1 MTCGPTSPRRSRRP
15 ERAGAATAASE
26 TAADCRHTLLQ
37 FPSMERTVP
46 PYRLV
51 RQPVPRPRPPVLDAA
66 QQQVVAH
73 AGGPLLVLA
82 GPGTGKTTTIVEA
95 AVERISGRGID
106 PARLLVL
113 TFSRKAAHELRERI
127 ALRLARTT
135 RQPLA
140 LTFHS
145 YAYALVRRE
154 YVLAGDEP
162 PVLLSGPEQLLEVR
176 RLLRGDAADGGRG
189 WPERLRPAL
198 ATRGFAAELRD
209 FLLRATER
217 GLDGRGLAA
226 LGRLRGRDDW
236 VSAGQFLDA
245 YAARFDLAPV
255 PAYDYSE
262 IVRIA
267 GGLLRR
273 KAVRDR
279 ERDAY
284 DAICVDEYQD
294 TDPAQEEM
302 LRQLA
307 GDGRELIAVG
317 DPDQSIYAF
326 RGADVEAIRRFPD
339 RFRAPD
345 GQPARVVALRTCRR
359 SGPVLLAASRR
370 VAARMPAAL
379 VAAGSGGAGG
389 AAARRAGHRDLVPVP
404 GAPPGEVRVLTAASA
419 SQEAALIAD
428 TLRRAH
434 LIDGVPWSEMAVLVR
449 SAARQV
455 PVLQRALATAGV
467 PVAVAGDELPLT
479 AEPGTRPLL
488 A

>member
-1 MTCGPTSPRRSRRP
+1 
-15 ERAGAATAASE
+15 
-26 TAADCRHTLLQ
+26 
-37 FPSMERTVP
+37 MERIAS

-51 RQPVPRPRPPVLDAA
+51 RTPVPAPRPPVLDAA
-66 QQQVVAH
+66 QRAVVDH

-95 AVERISGRGID
+95 VVERIAGRGID

-113 TFSRKAAHELRERI
+113 TFSRKAARELRERI

-135 RQPLA
+135 RRPLA

-176 RLLRGDAADGGRG
+176 RLLRGEAADGGG
-189 WPERLRPAL
+189 SWPERLRPAL

-217 GLDGRGLAA
+217 GLDGRGLAE
-226 LGRLRGRDDW
+226 LGARRGRDDW
-236 VSAGQFLDA
+236 VSAGRFLDA

-345 GQPARVVALRTCRR
+345 GQPARVVALRTGRR

-370 VAARMPAAL
+370 VTARMPAAL
-379 VAAGSGGAGG
+379 GAAGG
-389 AAARRAGHRDLVPVP
+389 ARAAGAPRRPGHRDLVPVP

-428 TLRRAH
+428 TLRR
-434 LIDGVPWSEMAVLVR
+434 
-449 SAARQV
+449 
-455 PVLQRALATAGV
+455 
-467 PVAVAGDELPLT
+467 
-479 AEPGTRPLL
+479 
-488 A
+488 